1 MQFETPKRFKSEI
14 PVTIQNLKAAA
25 KVSSLKLVRVERV
38 LEKFGAMKLLLFV
51 ALGLLFVALE
61 VCGMDDEKPGEDD
74 GSVASDGMLAAIEQA
89 LEDAFA
95 EDASAVA
102 DHDTDD
108 SDSEE
113 LPGYSASVV
122 VPVVAPPMTP
132 PPMFPPPM
140 FPPPP
145 PAPMSGAAPLSGTA
159 PPGAPGLAKTAASG
173 PSGPPSIDGR
183 PAGAWPGLRK
193 CHACYRFSYL
203 RKNTCAFQGCPL
215 WYGGTPGVGW
225 WNQRGAEGKK
235 RTWAGDVTG

>member
-145 PAPMSGAAPLSGTA
+145 PPPLVPATQ
-159 PPGAPGLAKTAASG
+159 P
-173 PSGPPSIDGR
+173 
-183 PAGAWPGLRK
+183 PAGCWPGLRQ
-193 CHACYRFSYL
+193 CRRSLGGCGEWSYL
-203 RKNTCAFQGCPL
+203 RKDTCANSNCPMWFGHGSGL
-215 WYGGTPGVGW
+215 GW
-225 WNQRGAEGKK
+225 WNAKGKAGVAGGKVWNGKECSPSRRGFRVRCNCLINA
-235 RTWAGDVTG
+235 TLC